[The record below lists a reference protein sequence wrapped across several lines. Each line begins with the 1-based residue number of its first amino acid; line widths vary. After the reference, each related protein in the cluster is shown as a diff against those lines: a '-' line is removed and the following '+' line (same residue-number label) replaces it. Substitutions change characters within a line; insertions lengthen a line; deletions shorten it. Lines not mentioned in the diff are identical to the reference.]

1 MTGTGKLGEKEFFDL
16 YSKLVVE
23 IPTNH
28 PIIRNDKEDRV
39 YAKSDEKNKA
49 ILEKVKE
56 IHATKQPV
64 LLITRTA
71 EVAEYFSTQLFKD
84 NIPNNL
90 LIAQNVAKEAQ
101 MIAEQDNWVLLQ
113 FQLVWL
119 VVVQTLSLAL
129 ESMSSEDLQ
138 S

>member
-1 MTGTGKLGEKEFFDL
+1 M

-49 ILEKVKE
+49 ILESKE

-71 EVAEYFSTQLFKD
+71 EVAEYFQQLFKD

-101 MIAEQDNWVLLQ
+101 MIAEGRTTGCCYSFN
-113 FQLVWL
+113 
-119 VVVQTLSLAL
+119 
-129 ESMSSEDLQ
+129 
-138 S
+138 

>member
-71 EVAEYFSTQLFKD
+71 EAAEYFSTQLFKD

-90 LIAQNVAKEAQ
+90 LIAQNVAKKHK
-101 MIAEQDNWVLLQ
+101 
-113 FQLVWL
+113 
-119 VVVQTLSLAL
+119 
-129 ESMSSEDLQ
+129 
-138 S
+138 

>member
-71 EVAEYFSTQLFKD
+71 EAGEYFSTQLFKD

-101 MIAEQDNWVLLQ
+101 MIAEAGQLGLQ
-113 FQLVWL
+113 FQLVWS

>member
-1 MTGTGKLGEKEFFDL
+1 MKFNQSSD
-16 YSKLVVE
+16 Y
-23 IPTNH
+23 
-28 PIIRNDKEDRV
+28 RNDKEDRV

-49 ILEKVKE
+49 ILEKIKE

-71 EVAEYFSTQLFKD
+71 EAAEYFSTQLFKD
-84 NIPNNL
+84 KIPNNL

-101 MIAEQDNWVLLQ
+101 MIAEAGQLGVLQ

>member
-28 PIIRNDKEDRV
+28 PIIRNDKEDQYMRNQM
-39 YAKSDEKNKA
+39 KRIKA

-71 EVAEYFSTQLFKD
+71 EVAEYFQP
-84 NIPNNL
+84 I
-90 LIAQNVAKEAQ
+90 I
-101 MIAEQDNWVLLQ
+101 
-113 FQLVWL
+113 
-119 VVVQTLSLAL
+119 
-129 ESMSSEDLQ
+129 
-138 S
+138 

>member
-49 ILEKVKE
+49 ILEK
-56 IHATKQPV
+56 
-64 LLITRTA
+64 
-71 EVAEYFSTQLFKD
+71 
-84 NIPNNL
+84 
-90 LIAQNVAKEAQ
+90 
-101 MIAEQDNWVLLQ
+101 
-113 FQLVWL
+113 
-119 VVVQTLSLAL
+119 
-129 ESMSSEDLQ
+129 
-138 S
+138 